1 MSENYKDLSIE
12 ELEYKLEECD
22 SKTSDLLKE
31 RRTIL
36 NTIHEKG
43 GYKELINLVGKYV
56 KVKGSYFWDDRLDA
70 SADFFM
76 CKIESISQVQGRDS
90 AYFKVSHYI
99 YVMNGEK
106 IDYEDEKLVVK
117 FFKDDQL
124 DSLEI
129 NDISEKCT
137 IITKEEYIAEVNKVK
152 TLISNEFNKLIE

>member
-1 MSENYKDLSIE
+1 MSENYKDLTIE

-43 GYKELINLVGKYV
+43 GYKELIELVGKYV
-56 KVKGSYFWDDRLDA
+56 KVKGNYFWDSKLPD

-76 CKIESISQVQGRDS
+76 CKIEGIKHVEGRDS

-99 YVMNGEK
+99 YVMEGEK
-106 IDYEDEKLVVK
+106 IDYEDEKYDVK
-117 FFKDDQL
+117 FLKDDEL
-124 DSLEI
+124 DSLDI
-129 NDISEKCT
+129 NDISEKCK
-137 IITKEEYIAEVNKVK
+137 IITEEEYIAEVKKIKDLINK
-152 TLISNEFNKLIE
+152 EFDKLLG